1 MGKKYMEDYY
11 KDRGETVIFRIR
23 RRNDAPLQENGY
35 DCGVFLCQ
43 NAERITRKSSMNFS
57 QRDLDLACAR
67 ERMTQEL
74 LEGRINPDWRMV
86 NWVKEVRKNQENR
99 NEKHGKQKENGL
111 RKKSGANKKES
122 SQKVRPKATSNGAK
136 LEGEERRKERINWPK
151 ANSKEWMK
159 FDEDV
164 TNILKLVHSSHENK
178 AETHPGII
186 FRVGSDRFGVKEAK
200 QKTQS
205 SGPSKRQ
212 KKCKKLR
219 EEIKKLKKT
228 YKNAPDGEKEA
239 INQLQEE
246 KLKKLRLTKRT
257 ESIKQNSKKY
267 SKNCSEFLGQPY
279 DFARKVIAPK
289 PRGVMKSSKA
299 DVEKQLH
306 DAHSDQS
313 KNEEREDKKK
323 SA

>member
-1 MGKKYMEDYY
+1 M
-11 KDRGETVIFRIR
+11 
-23 RRNDAPLQENGY
+23 
-35 DCGVFLCQ
+35 
-43 NAERITRKSSMNFS
+43 
-57 QRDLDLACAR
+57 R

-99 NEKHGKQKENGL
+99 NENKGKVKEKGITCTVQKQNQHGKQKENGL

-122 SQKVRPKATSNGAK
+122 SQKERPKAASNGTK
-136 LEGEERRKERINWPK
+136 LEEEEGRKERINWPK

-186 FRVGSDRFGVKEAK
+186 FRVGSDRFGVKEVRK
-200 QKTQS
+200 KTQS

-219 EEIKKLKKT
+219 EEI
-228 YKNAPDGEKEA
+228 
-239 INQLQEE
+239 
-246 KLKKLRLTKRT
+246 
-257 ESIKQNSKKY
+257 
-267 SKNCSEFLGQPY
+267 
-279 DFARKVIAPK
+279 
-289 PRGVMKSSKA
+289 
-299 DVEKQLH
+299 
-306 DAHSDQS
+306 
-313 KNEEREDKKK
+313 
-323 SA
+323 